1 MTDDDMKTEN
11 EKIVHRYIN
20 YLKAERG
27 FSENTVAAYTQDL
40 DKLFSYFEQHAIDP
54 VTANRENLTDFI
66 HDTFKGIQSAK
77 SQARITSGVKSF
89 YKYLMYKNL
98 IDTDPT
104 ELIESPQIGL
114 YLPSVLT
121 IGEIDAMINV
131 YDQESKPES
140 KRNKAIIEML
150 YGSGLR
156 VSELV
161 NLKLSDIYW
170 KDGFLKV
177 HGKGSKE
184 RLVPF
189 SPSAE
194 EAYKEWADGTRAEL
208 DILPAYRDFA
218 FLNRRGKPLTR
229 VMIFYIIKYAADMA
243 GIKKTI
249 SPHTLRHSFATHLLQ
264 NGADIRI
271 IQQMLG
277 HESITTTEV
286 YTHLDIGDLK
296 EAILKYHPANRH

>member
-1 MTDDDMKTEN
+1 MMDDDNMKSEN
-11 EKIVHRYIN
+11 EKIANKYIN
-20 YLKAERG
+20 YLKVERG
-27 FSENTVAAYTQDL
+27 FSDNTVAAYSQDL
-40 DKLFSYFEQHAIDP
+40 DKLFGYLESRNINP
-54 VTANRENLTDFI
+54 VVATRENITDFI
-66 HDTFKGIQSAK
+66 HDTFKDIQSAK

-89 YKYLMYKNL
+89 YKYLMYKNI

-104 ELIESPQIGL
+104 ELVESPQIGL

-121 IGEIDAMINV
+121 VEEIDSMINI
-131 YDQESKPES
+131 YDHESKPES

-170 KDGFLKV
+170 EDGFLKV
-177 HGKGSKE
+177 RGKGSKE

-194 EAYKEWADGTRAEL
+194 KAYKEWADGTRAEL
-208 DILPAYRDFA
+208 EILPAYRDFA

-296 EAILKYHPANRH
+296 EAILKYHPANK